1 MTKKENTKQTDTG
14 KRTYETAYKTHKD
27 KDLLQQVSVEFYQWE
42 EEGQILI
49 GRLLEFEEVMSKEFE
64 KPYNRYIIDT
74 DDGLQGVICGYVM
87 DSLVAN
93 KDLIGKIIAIEYL
106 GQKQLAGDRVV
117 NRFKIN
123 VIKE

>member
-1 MTKKENTKQTDTG
+1 MTEDKNNSYERKYKEAEKTG
-14 KRTYETAYKTHKD
+14 KTVQLSH
-27 KDLLQQVSVEFYQWE
+27 EFYQWE